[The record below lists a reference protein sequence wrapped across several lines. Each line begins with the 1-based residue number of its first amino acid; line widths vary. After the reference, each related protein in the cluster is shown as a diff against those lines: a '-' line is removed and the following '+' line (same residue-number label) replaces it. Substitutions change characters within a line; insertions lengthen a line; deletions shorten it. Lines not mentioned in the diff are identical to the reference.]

1 MDYTSLG
8 RTGIKVSSLCL
19 GTMNFGQQTSEA
31 DLAALH
37 IRRACEDSLRRRQT
51 DYLDLYQM
59 HHVWREAPW
68 TEVWQAMELLV
79 EQGKVI
85 YKAVTAPIIGLRAI
99 EQLDGSL
106 RALKIEISGEMRKK
120 IDEIFPGFRPSPEGY
135 AW

>member
-1 MDYTSLG
+1 
-8 RTGIKVSSLCL
+8 
-19 GTMNFGQQTSEA
+19 
-31 DLAALH
+31 
-37 IRRACEDSLRRRQT
+37 
-51 DYLDLYQM
+51 M